1 MTSCIELQIDLLTNE
16 EWSYDFDIDIKFTS
30 RDKWEYDYD
39 LRDQEFS
46 VEYDHQ
52 DNLNGHAAPEEMERI
67 LSEVTIDID
76 QSIGELKAAF
86 LVEESF
92 IE

>member
-46 VEYDHQ
+46 VEYDH
-52 DNLNGHAAPEEMERI
+52 
-67 LSEVTIDID
+67 
-76 QSIGELKAAF
+76 
-86 LVEESF
+86 
-92 IE
+92 